1 MTFKGCSL
9 GANRDL
15 VISTAAPVVTSI
27 TSTKPTG
34 SGPYGVGEEID
45 VTVLFTKPV
54 EVLENVTN
62 APRLRYGELNTN
74 FRSVFLSG

>member
-1 MTFKGCSL
+1 M
-9 GANRDL
+9 
-15 VISTAAPVVTSI
+15 ISTAAPEVASI

-62 APRLRYGELNTN
+62 APRLRYGALHTIL
-74 FRSVFLSG
+74 RSLLLSG